1 MQFCASHFQN
11 NLIYA
16 EILQIEGSIAVGM
29 NVSAFKI

>member
-1 MQFCASHFQN
+1 MQFCASYFPN

-16 EILQIEGSIAVGM
+16 EILQIEGSSALGI